1 MNYSKTVFAV
11 CIILLLA
18 VAPITQ
24 GKENGKLNSGT
35 GCGCHS
41 QPGANLATPS
51 VSGLPSAYT
60 PGSVYQLTVS
70 VTGGVSGSGGGFS
83 MDVDKGT
90 FSYFGFA
97 VGISSTGD
105 SATHSITGSSSRTWG
120 FDWSAPSSGS
130 GTANFQLAALTSNGN
145 GADSGDRWGTL
156 TIQVLENAPTNQA
169 PSASNAMLTPTDAK
183 TADSLT
189 LSYSYSDPDGN
200 PESGTVIT
208 WYKDSIAQ
216 PQGTIPGKVVSSSL
230 TAKNEQW
237 YAEVT
242 PSDGQDS
249 GQTITSNTVTIQNTP
264 PTVSTP
270 AISPSQPSSNDDL
283 SITISSSDDDQDVL
297 TTEIRWYLDGAL
309 VNELNDQSTVT
320 SLATRDGD
328 QWYVEI
334 RVSDGEDTT
343 VWKTSQTVTIGSTAP
358 VNNKPTISTLTI
370 LPSNPYTID
379 TLSLDFLSNDIDG
392 DTIVDTEIQWYRNG
406 VLMPSITTTTL
417 SSEQTSKSEQWGV
430 HVRINDGTE
439 WSDWEISSS
448 VTILNTAPEL
458 DSISLDFSQAQTS
471 QNITLSLSMSDLDG
485 DAPASPETRWY
496 KNGQE
501 FTSIENQITLP
512 SSLTSKG
519 DNWTVFVRANDGQE
533 FSMNE
538 LSTSVEIINT
548 IPNAIVE
555 LSHTSL
561 EDLVLSVTNDDIDGD
576 LVSNEITWYRN
587 GFKEGSLDG
596 QSSVPAQLLGPG
608 QVWSVDVIPNDGES
622 NGSMVSS
629 QITIENLAPT
639 AQIDVE
645 SEKLWDGEE
654 IKVSAQNSTDSDGR
668 IETYSWQW
676 SDNNG
681 NSGTGSGKEYTFI
694 PNGMVTLTL
703 TVYDELGSNGYTS
716 INLQTEAGPKVTS
729 LEAYSMQEQV
739 RLSWSWSGP
748 EATFEILRNG
758 DSITVISELEFV
770 DTPLI
775 SGPTDY
781 TIRPIIDGQG
791 LHSGSS
797 TIEGFMVETIE
808 PTESSVST
816 TGGLITGLLFI
827 ILSIGS
833 LSLILIDR
841 RD

>member
-97 VGISSTGD
+97 VGISANGD

-130 GTANFQLAALTSNGN
+130 GAANFQLAALTSNGN

-379 TLSLDFLSNDIDG
+379 TLSLDLLSNDIDG